1 MKNNEKFN
9 EILSLIPKTKNDKIE
24 WDVLS
29 RTALG
34 AFFSPLE
41 KTEQNPE
48 FHGEGNVLKHTKR
61 VCEAL
66 IQQKEYLS
74 ETDEG
79 KNVLFLASFLHDL
92 GKITRTREEDG
103 KLVSPGHALAGSFLA
118 REFLWRELGLCGS
131 KEKQELREAICQLV
145 RYHSFPPFASQAK
158 NAERRLLTIAS
169 NGELAKNFSI
179 ARLCLLER
187 ADVLGRV
194 CKDES
199 DYLERIEYCGLL
211 AEEVGC
217 LHAPYSFQ
225 SDYSKRAYFLGKT
238 DWKDQQLFND
248 TWGEVVLLSGLPGTG
263 KDTWIEKNYPH
274 LPVVSLDEIR
284 KRLKISPTD
293 NQGAVVARAH
303 EQAKEYLR
311 KKQPFVWNA
320 TSITA
325 QLRSKQISLFE
336 QYGASV
342 KTVFLETDWEEE
354 LIRNANREAEVPK
367 EVIEK
372 MLSKLELPERF
383 ESEKVVWEIT

>member
-1 MKNNEKFN
+1 
-9 EILSLIPKTKNDKIE
+9 
-24 WDVLS
+24 
-29 RTALG
+29 
-34 AFFSPLE
+34 
-41 KTEQNPE
+41 
-48 FHGEGNVLKHTKR
+48 
-61 VCEAL
+61 
-66 IQQKEYLS
+66 
-74 ETDEG
+74 
-79 KNVLFLASFLHDL
+79 
-92 GKITRTREEDG
+92 
-103 KLVSPGHALAGSFLA
+103 
-118 REFLWRELGLCGS
+118 
-131 KEKQELREAICQLV
+131 V
-145 RYHSFPPFASQAK
+145 RYHSFPPFAAQAK
-158 NAERRLLTIAS
+158 NAERRLLSIAS

-263 KDTWIEKNYPH
+263 KDTWIEKNCPE